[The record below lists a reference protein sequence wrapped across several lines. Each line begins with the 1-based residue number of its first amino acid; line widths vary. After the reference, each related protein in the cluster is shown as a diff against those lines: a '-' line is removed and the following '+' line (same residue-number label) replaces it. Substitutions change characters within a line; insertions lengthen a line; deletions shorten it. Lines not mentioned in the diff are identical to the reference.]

1 MQKNPYF
8 KWGMKTVLK
17 AILFTGILVI
27 GVAAYTLTHITGVSA
42 NSNDLS
48 NARSKYPS
56 ISGTRLDSCSLCHTS
71 SIPNLNPFGSAYL
84 ANGRSTTAFGP
95 IEALDSDG
103 DGFTNLQEIMALTF
117 PGDPSDAPLPN
128 TPTATAFQPGPTATA
143 TQVPPTATQVP
154 PTSTQV
160 PPTATQMPPTATGLP
175 PATATATL
183 ILPPSATATFV
194 PPTATM
200 QPPTP
205 MPTDEEIE
213 PTEGSNQYC
222 DDDDYEDCYQ
232 STLQPGD
239 HEGEH
244 ESDNHNNN
252 NNNNNKHNN
261 SKKHRKDH

>member
-17 AILFTGILVI
+17 AILLTGVLVI
-27 GVAAYTLTHITGVSA
+27 GVAAYTLTHTTGASA

-71 SIPNLNPFGSAYL
+71 SIPSLNPFGSAYL

-117 PGDPSDAPLPN
+117 PGDASDAPVAN

-143 TQVPPTATQVP
+143 TQVPPSATQVP
-154 PTSTQV
+154 PSPTQV
-160 PPTATQMPPTATGLP
+160 PPTATGLP
-175 PATATATL
+175 PASATATLVIPPTATATFL
-183 ILPPSATATFV
+183 
-194 PPTATM
+194 PPTATI
-200 QPPTP
+200 QPPSP
-205 MPTDEEIE
+205 MPTEEIK
-213 PTEGSNQYC
+213 PTEEPEDGEGYGQEC
-222 DDDDYEDCYQ
+222 EDDHYENCYQ
-232 STLQPGD
+232 PTPQPGNHEGD
-239 HEGEH
+239 HEH
-244 ESDNHNNN
+244 DNQNRKNNDN
-252 NNNNNKHNN
+252 RDGRHKH
-261 SKKHRKDH
+261 H